1 MAARSSALARQAP
14 SLGAGELAQLLLAH
28 RFHHLARSAL
38 EARLRALAALG
49 RERGARGHLLLLRSG
64 RHDILLATALRSTS
78 ESGIC
83 AKENVHGGRRFRR
96 HRARTSS
103 AYRAGASIAGAQLR
117 PPCARQSSSWR
128 CSNMAL
134 ASQIPPPTTTMRKN
148 SKSALA
154 IRRSRAVS
162 TYFSCFGCS
171 EPSMPHGSQR
181 KGTGIWH
188 CGN

>member
-1 MAARSSALARQAP
+1 MAAGSAALARQAP
-14 SLGAGELAQLLLAH
+14 SLGASELAQLLLAH
-28 RFHHLARSAL
+28 RFYHLARSAP

-49 RERGARGHLLLLRSG
+49 RERGTRGHLLLLRPG
-64 RHDILLATALRSTS
+64 RHDILLATDLRSTS

-83 AKENVHGGRRFRR
+83 ARENVHGGRKFRR
-96 HRARTSS
+96 HCGGCASRTP
-103 AYRAGASIAGAQLR
+103 YRAGASIAGAQLR

-162 TYFSCFGCS
+162 TYLSPFGAS
-171 EPSMPHGSQR
+171 GSSM
-181 KGTGIWH
+181 T
-188 CGN
+188 